1 MKENESSLSLL
12 LIGVDPAISDFI
24 LAVTPGLNATHLR
37 TSEEFLEFLESP
49 ELSHFD
55 VLVAGPGLGEITV
68 GEVAQSLRG
77 VLRQAPIFY
86 VHHTRDFGFDCKS
99 FRKNGFTDVFLYP
112 FEKDLLRSRLEE
124 VVAKIRVLPVFRSVR
139 VQDIEPDQVLDFDL
153 HVLLPLNGRYVRY
166 SAAGQSVDANRV
178 AKLKNTAVGSFFVPV
193 HQMEKFH
200 EYAAGRLHRQ
210 TETPGTLSETE
221 KRERLQAAIRDLM
234 SEIFSANQENGF
246 SDGKKLLEDIQK
258 TIHSLVLPVVPGEFR
273 QRLLQVVGD
282 TGGNYAHLANV
293 AVFAALFSAV
303 TGVGTPEDLALA
315 GMFHDIGLAVVPVE
329 DQDNPLSAA
338 YQRHPE
344 HSVNLLKEKKL
355 PLSEKIQIPLLQHH
369 ERANGR
375 GFPSGLAEPKLK
387 SESQILGL
395 ADEFDELTRVQEGR
409 APLSPEEALVV
420 LRERGDFSRPLVER
434 LIAALHPDTSE
445 GDLEKPPGV
454 IRRI

>member
-1 MKENESSLSLL
+1 VKENESSLSLL

-24 LAVTPGLNATHLR
+24 LAVTPGVKTTHVR
-37 TSEEFLEFLESP
+37 TTEEFLALLESP
-49 ELSHFD
+49 ELSRCD
-55 VLVAGPGLGEITV
+55 LLVAGPGLAEITV

-77 VLRQAPIFY
+77 GLRQAPIFY
-86 VHHTRDFGFDCKS
+86 VHHNRDFGFDGKS

-112 FEKDLLRSRLEE
+112 FEKDLLKARLEE
-124 VVAKIRVLPVFRSVR
+124 ALAKIKFLPVFRSVR

-166 SAAGQSVDANRV
+166 SAAGQSVDASRV

-200 EYAAGRLHRQ
+200 AYTSGRLHRQ
-210 TETPGTLSETE
+210 SEGSGVPSETE
-221 KRERLQAAIRDLM
+221 KRERLQAAIRDLL
-234 SEIFSANQENGF
+234 SEIFSTNQESGF
-246 SDGKKLLEDIQK
+246 SDGKKLLEEIQK

-293 AVFAALFSAV
+293 SLFAALFSVV

-315 GMFHDIGLAVVPVE
+315 GMFHDIGLAVVPLE
-329 DQDNPLSAA
+329 DQDNPQSAA

-344 HSVNLLKEKKL
+344 LSLNLLKEKRI
-355 PLSEKIQIPLLQHH
+355 PLSEKIQLPLLQHH
-369 ERANGR
+369 ERANGT

-387 SESQILGL
+387 NESQILGL

-409 APLSPEEALVV
+409 APLSSEEALRV
-420 LRERGDFSRPLVER
+420 LWERGEFSRALVER
-434 LIAALHPDTSE
+434 LIAALHPESPE
-445 GDLEKPPGV
+445 GVLGTPSALT
-454 IRRI
+454 RRI